1 MNFFK
6 KYGLKEDEDQYKVK
20 EILLDSNTNVKSML
34 KNIIKLEKELTK
46 KKNIPINGVK
56 EIGKEEQIKL

>member
-20 EILLDSNTNVKSML
+20 EILLDTNANVKSIL

-46 KKNIPINGVK
+46 KNIPINEVK
-56 EIGKEEQIKL
+56 EIGKEKQITL

>member
-20 EILLDSNTNVKSML
+20 EILLDSNANVKSIQ
-34 KNIIKLEKELTK
+34 KNIIKLEKELT

-56 EIGKEEQIKL
+56 EIGKEEQITL

>member
-6 KYGLKEDEDQYKVK
+6 KYWLKEDEDQYKVK
-20 EILLDSNTNVKSML
+20 EILLDTNANVKSIL
-34 KNIIKLEKELTK
+34 KNIIKLEKELT

-56 EIGKEEQIKL
+56 EIGKEEQIPL

>member
-20 EILLDSNTNVKSML
+20 EILLDSNANVKSIQ
-34 KNIIKLEKELTK
+34 KNIIKLEKELT

-56 EIGKEEQIKL
+56 EIGKEEQITF

>member
-20 EILLDSNTNVKSML
+20 EILLDSNANVKSIQ
-34 KNIIKLEKELTK
+34 KNIIKLEKELT

>member
-6 KYGLKEDEDQYKVK
+6 KDGLKEDEDQYKVK
-20 EILLDSNTNVKSML
+20 EILLDSNANVKSIQ
-34 KNIIKLEKELTK
+34 KNIIKLEKELT

-56 EIGKEEQIKL
+56 EIGKEEQITL

>member
-20 EILLDSNTNVKSML
+20 EILLDTNANVKSIL

-46 KKNIPINGVK
+46 KNIPINEVK
-56 EIGKEEQIKL
+56 EIGKEEQITL

>member
-20 EILLDSNTNVKSML
+20 EILLDSNANVKSIQ

-46 KKNIPINGVK
+46 KNIPINGVE
-56 EIGKEEQIKL
+56 EIGKEEQITL

>member
-6 KYGLKEDEDQYKVK
+6 KYGLKEDEDQYKAK
-20 EILLDSNTNVKSML
+20 EILLDSNANVKSIQ
-34 KNIIKLEKELTK
+34 KNIIKLEKELT

-56 EIGKEEQIKL
+56 EIGKEEQITL

>member
-20 EILLDSNTNVKSML
+20 EILLDTNANVKSIL
-34 KNIIKLEKELTK
+34 KNIIKLEKELT

-56 EIGKEEQIKL
+56 EIGKEEQITL

>member
-20 EILLDSNTNVKSML
+20 EILLDSNANVKSIQ

-46 KKNIPINGVK
+46 KNIPINEVK
-56 EIGKEEQIKL
+56 EIGKEEQITL

>member
-6 KYGLKEDEDQYKVK
+6 KNGLKEDEDQYKVK
-20 EILLDSNTNVKSML
+20 EILLDSNANVKSIQ
-34 KNIIKLEKELTK
+34 KNIIKLEKELT

-56 EIGKEEQIKL
+56 EIGKEEQITL

>member
-20 EILLDSNTNVKSML
+20 EILLDTNANVKSIL

-46 KKNIPINGVK
+46 KNIPINGVK
-56 EIGKEEQIKL
+56 ERGKEEQITL